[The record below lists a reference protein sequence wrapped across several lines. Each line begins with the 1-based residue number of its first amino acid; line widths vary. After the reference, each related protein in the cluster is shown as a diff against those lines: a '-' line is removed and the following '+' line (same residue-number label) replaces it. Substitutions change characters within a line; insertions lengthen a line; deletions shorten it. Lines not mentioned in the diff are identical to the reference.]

1 MVTRVSFADCED
13 SVTEWADEAGPASVL
28 LRAVA
33 TAEWENDAPHAG
45 AWLEFR

>member
-13 SVTEWADEAGPASVL
+13 SVTEW
-28 LRAVA
+28 
-33 TAEWENDAPHAG
+33 ENDAPHAG